1 MAIDSFELD
10 RILTH
15 SNYLY
20 NHKVKLRN
28 YKIHFDNLSMTI
40 TIVIIISNDQ
50 ISFQMNFML
59 LLLVLLF
66 PDERFAF

>member
-10 RILTH
+10 GILTH

-28 YKIHFDNLSMTI
+28 YKIHFDILIMTI
-40 TIVIIISNDQ
+40 TIVIIISND
-50 ISFQMNFML
+50 
-59 LLLVLLF
+59 
-66 PDERFAF
+66 